1 MVAGRKTGGFAEQ
14 GCGGWCLTSGRC
26 KLKLQL
32 RMSEIARFID
42 HTRLKPETTPTDIRQ
57 LCREAKRYG
66 FATVCVNSCYVPLA
80 VRLLAGSGVGVCSV
94 VGFPLGAMLTEAKVA
109 EARSAIRAGATE
121 IDMVMNIGLFRAQR
135 YREVLLDI
143 QAVKRVAGK
152 RVVKVIIETGLLTD
166 EEKVRAARL
175 VLASGADF
183 VKTSTG
189 FGPGGA
195 TVEDVALLAGVVRG
209 RIGIKAAGGIR
220 TMEQAGALLAAGA
233 TRLGTSAGVAI
244 VSEEQSSKQ

>member
-1 MVAGRKTGGFAEQ
+1 MTFCR
-14 GCGGWCLTSGRC
+14 LR
-26 KLKLQL
+26 LKLQF
-32 RMSEIARFID
+32 RMTEIARFID
-42 HTRLKPETTPTDIRQ
+42 HTRLKPETTPAEIRE
-57 LCREAKRYG
+57 LCREAKRFG

-80 VRLLAGSGVGVCSV
+80 VRLLAGSNVGVCSV

-121 IDMVMNIGLFRAQR
+121 IDMVMNIGLLRARR
-135 YREVLLDI
+135 YAEVLRELE
-143 QAVKRVAGK
+143 AVKRVAGK
-152 RVVKVIIETGLLTD
+152 RVVKVIIETGLLTE
-166 EEKVRAARL
+166 EEKVRAAGL
-175 VLASGADF
+175 VLESGADF

-220 TMEQAGALLAAGA
+220 TLEQAGALLAAGA

-244 VSEEQSSKQ
+244 VTEELNRKK